1 MEAKYYTPQVD
12 EFFVGFEFEELNIL
26 SVYDDHWKV
35 KVKKEVFT
43 QELWRSGYSNWNF
56 LDKLQEGKI
65 RVKYLDKE
73 DIESLG
79 FKGNDILFEYK
90 NFTIFLLED
99 RILIS
104 EELIDNLG
112 IKNQCRR
119 FEGNI
124 KNKSEL
130 KQVLKMLGIE

>member
-1 MEAKYYTPQVD
+1 MEAKYYTPHLS
-12 EFFVGFEFEELNIL
+12 EFYVGFEYEELNIL

-79 FKGNDILFEYK
+79 FVPCEYK
-90 NFTIFLLED
+90 GTIGYKKNRTIIYFFSFPERSPYVSIDIED
-99 RILIS
+99 TQYFRGSI
-104 EELIDNLG
+104 N
-112 IKNQCRR
+112 
-119 FEGNI
+119 
-124 KNKSEL
+124 NKSEL
-130 KQVLKMLGIE
+130 KKVLQMLGIE